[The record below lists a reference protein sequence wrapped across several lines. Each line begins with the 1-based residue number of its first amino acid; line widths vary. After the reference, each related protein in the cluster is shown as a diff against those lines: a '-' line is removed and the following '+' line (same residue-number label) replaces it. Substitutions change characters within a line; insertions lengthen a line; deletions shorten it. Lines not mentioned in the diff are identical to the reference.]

1 MRLLDE
7 YVYVNAWILFAWAM
21 FSTHSGYLP
30 VLAGIGLL
38 AVSFSGIAYTA
49 QKQKRYQEND

>member
-21 FSTHSGYLP
+21 LSTHGGYLP
-30 VLAGIGLL
+30 VLAGIVLL
-38 AVSFSGIAYTA
+38 AVSVSGIACTA
-49 QKQKRYQEND
+49 HKQRRYQEND